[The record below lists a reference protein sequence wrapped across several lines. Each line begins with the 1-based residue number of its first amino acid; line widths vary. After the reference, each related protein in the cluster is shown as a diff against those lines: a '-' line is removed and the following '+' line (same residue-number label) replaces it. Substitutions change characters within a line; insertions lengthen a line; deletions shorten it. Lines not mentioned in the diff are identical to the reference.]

1 MAAYGTWCC
10 VHLTTPWQTS
20 CHLKL
25 NVAQTELLLFSQTCS
40 SQPLPSQW
48 MFLLFM
54 WQPSSHASSLHI
66 LPADYLT
73 CILSCFLLT
82 KPSFYS
88 VWSHV
93 QLRDSTWV
101 SFSIDIK
108 KKKKRERE
116 SCWVGLPRYALPKDW
131 FSREAGPL
139 AFSASFPHLESRSNL
154 KNGLLNPEGY

>member
-66 LPADYLT
+66 LPADYLK

-108 KKKKRERE
+108 KKKRERE
-116 SCWVGLPRYALPKDW
+116 LLGRASKVCSSKGLIQQGGRP
-131 FSREAGPL
+131 F
-139 AFSASFPHLESRSNL
+139 
-154 KNGLLNPEGY
+154 GLLCLLPASWIKK